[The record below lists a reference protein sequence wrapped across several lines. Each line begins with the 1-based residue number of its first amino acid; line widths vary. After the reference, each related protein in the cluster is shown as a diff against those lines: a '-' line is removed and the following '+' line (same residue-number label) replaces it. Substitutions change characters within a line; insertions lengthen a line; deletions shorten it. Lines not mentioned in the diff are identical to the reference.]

1 MKNIE
6 NIKNINLLNCPQA
19 RLIKRYWAIMKSR
32 LKTTK
37 KRVDSIDPLK
47 NSWKR
52 CKEKQDKVNNMT
64 VQTLKE
70 GIKKKIRPFWR
81 G

>member
-6 NIKNINLLNCPQA
+6 NIKNINLLNCLQA

-37 KRVDSIDPLK
+37 KRVD
-47 NSWKR
+47 WKR
-52 CKEKQDKVNNMT
+52 CKEKQDKVNNMS
-64 VQTLKE
+64 VQTLKG